1 MGGGPGAG
9 RRLPRRQRR
18 DLNRLEQELLADVE
32 LCRWFDLFA
41 SDEPQA
47 APGRRD
53 TASRRADG
61 SLARPSQSEVRG
73 VRASAMFI
81 TSVLGGVGLI
91 IAGQALRLPALAVP
105 AVIALVLAPVSLL
118 VANGIQRRC
127 CRPTNRPEQGA
138 RPGLPPGGPYGMGGG
153 MWLLP

>member
-53 TASRRADG
+53 SASRRADG

-73 VRASAMFI
+73 VRASAMF

-118 VANGIQRRC
+118 VANGI
-127 CRPTNRPEQGA
+127 
-138 RPGLPPGGPYGMGGG
+138 
-153 MWLLP
+153 